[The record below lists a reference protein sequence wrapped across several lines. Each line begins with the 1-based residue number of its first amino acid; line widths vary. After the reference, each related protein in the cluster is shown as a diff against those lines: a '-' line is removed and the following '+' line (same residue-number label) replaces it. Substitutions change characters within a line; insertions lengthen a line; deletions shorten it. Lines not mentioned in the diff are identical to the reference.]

1 MKPLFKTRLIRTIAA
16 LILGFF
22 VLFIFRF
29 IYGYTTGLS
38 ELQEEEFSG
47 FLGDNENVKKNYASD
62 SYRFKRV
69 AAEMAVASGASVQAQ
84 QFDVSQKY
92 EKTATVRTRTKQ
104 FEDDEKSVRATI
116 KKFNSIIQYE
126 KNAGRKGNRSIYFL
140 IGTPP
145 DKFDSLY
152 AEVLKIGAILSKE
165 IVKTDK
171 TSEFKNLNAKKNS
184 LETTRQSLLE
194 IKKQSGKIDEY
205 INLQNRILE
214 IEQELQSL
222 GVQLG
227 DFSEENEFCT
237 VRLSLSESQ
246 EIKISFLHR
255 TKVAFEWSAKYYLML
270 LGITSF
276 AAITGFFVLLI
287 VDKLLPSIINR
298 INQ

>member
-1 MKPLFKTRLIRTIAA
+1 MKTLFKTRLIRTIAA

-22 VLFIFRF
+22 ILFLFRF

-38 ELQEEEFSG
+38 ELQEEEFSSL
-47 FLGDNENVKKNYASD
+47 FGDLESAKKNYASD
-62 SYRFKRV
+62 SYKFQR
-69 AAEMAVASGASVQAQ
+69 APLSTADGGASTHVQQ
-84 QFDVSQKY
+84 IDVNQKY

-104 FEDDEKSVRATI
+104 FEDDERRTRAAI
-116 KKFNSIIQYE
+116 KKFNSIIQFE
-126 KNAGRKGNRSIYFL
+126 KNAGRKGNRSIFFL
-140 IGTPP
+140 VGAPP
-145 DKFDSLY
+145 DNFDSLY
-152 AEVLKIGAILSKE
+152 AEMLKVGTVLSKE
-165 IVKTDK
+165 IVKVDK
-171 TSEFKNLNAKKNS
+171 TSEFKNLNARKNS
-184 LETTRQSLLE
+184 LEITRQSLLE

-237 VRLSLSESQ
+237 LRLSLSESQ
-246 EIKISFLHR
+246 EIKVSFLHR
-255 TKVAFEWSAKYYLML
+255 AKVAFEWTAQYYLML
-270 LGITSF
+270 LGITAF
-276 AAITGFFVLLI
+276 AATTGFFLLLI

>member
-1 MKPLFKTRLIRTIAA
+1 MKTLFKTRLIRTIAA
-16 LILGFF
+16 LILGFL
-22 VLFIFRF
+22 VLFLFRF
-29 IYGYTTGLS
+29 IYGYTTGLT
-38 ELQEEEFSG
+38 ELQEQEFSG
-47 FLGDNENVKKNYASD
+47 IFNDVESMKKNYASD
-62 SYRFKRV
+62 NYKFKRAMDATNL
-69 AAEMAVASGASVQAQ
+69 AASTQSQ
-84 QFDVSQKY
+84 QFDVNQKY

-104 FEDDEKSVRATI
+104 FEKDEKDVRATI
-116 KKFNSIIQYE
+116 KKFNSIVQFE
-126 KNAGRKGNRSIYFL
+126 KNAGRTGNRSIYFL

-152 AEVLKIGAILSKE
+152 AEMLKVGVVLSKE

-171 TSEFKNLNAKKNS
+171 TSEFKNLNARKNS
-184 LETTRQSLLE
+184 LEITRQSLLE

-237 VRLSLSESQ
+237 VRMSLSESQ
-246 EIKISFLHR
+246 DIKISFLHR
-255 TKVAFEWSAKYYLML
+255 TKVAFEWAAKYYLML
-270 LGITSF
+270 LGITAF
-276 AAITGFFVLLI
+276 AATTGFFLLLI
-287 VDKLLPSIINR
+287 IDKLLPSIINR